1 MYKSVVFAVMLVMA
15 IVVGALIVYG
25 KTGNTGTSVFGQ
37 TSGQPSPPKSV
48 TAASSDA
55 GEQIIKKVNL
65 RKLAKTG
72 IISELYRNN
81 TCIAGTSEELFPI
94 SAGRSAVFRTV
105 CETGLNK
112 NGSDISARKTLY
124 IILRE
129 KGPDGKGYTDEEII
143 TFAHEYKE
151 YKEGV
156 FDYRPKVID
165 AEASDDGSL
174 LRLLCCFNGEIFMYN
189 LDLNKKTWRD
199 RRLLAGVHSGL
210 YRRVYLEYI
219 PGNVKQVYF
228 LTPDIVFVSFDS
240 GTEYAE
246 KLCFYQEGVGQEYI
260 GDGPEKR
267 LVKSTHG
274 ANVIYKGV
282 YWNRVGSKDYLEWK
296 WMTEKGALPDG
307 TPVYG
312 PWRLKDDT
320 HLAETPPVPA
330 QKDWEGWHKLE
341 R

>member
-1 MYKSVVFAVMLVMA
+1 MNKSVVFAIMLVMA

-37 TSGQPSPPKSV
+37 TAIQPKASKNI

-55 GEQIIKKVNL
+55 GEQTKKKVNL

-72 IISELYRNN
+72 IISDIYRNN

-105 CETGLNK
+105 CETGLDK

-129 KGPDGKGYTDEEII
+129 KGPDGLKYTDEVIK
-143 TFAHEYKE
+143 TLVKNYKE
-151 YKEGV
+151 FTEGA
-156 FDYRPKVID
+156 FDFSPRIID
-165 AEASDDGSL
+165 AEASDDGSF
-174 LRLLCCFNGEIFMYN
+174 LRLLCGYEGEILLYN
-189 LDLNKKTWRD
+189 FDLDQKNWRD
-199 RRLLAGVHSGL
+199 KESLSSAPSRMRDHWYLASEYNVGL
-210 YRRVYLEYI
+210 
-219 PGNVKQVYF
+219 VKQVYF
-228 LTPDIVFVSFDS
+228 LAPDIVFLSTDNGMEYASRVRLFDEEL
-240 GTEYAE
+240 TEYHSMSPT
-246 KLCFYQEGVGQEYI
+246 KTVKKKHFGNMFYQ
-260 GDGPEKR
+260 
-267 LVKSTHG
+267 
-274 ANVIYKGV
+274 GV
-282 YWNRVGSKDYLEWK
+282 YWNRVGDEVFLEVFWK
-296 WMTEKGALPDG
+296 LEKGALQDG

-312 PWRLKDDT
+312 SWRLKDDPF
-320 HLAETPPVPA
+320 LPDKKPVPA